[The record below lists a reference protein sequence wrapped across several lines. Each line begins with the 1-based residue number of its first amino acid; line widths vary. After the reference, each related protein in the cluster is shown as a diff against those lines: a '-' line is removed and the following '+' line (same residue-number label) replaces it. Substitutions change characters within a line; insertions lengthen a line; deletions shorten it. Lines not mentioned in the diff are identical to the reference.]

1 MECVI
6 INCYLVTKCNGNY
19 CVCATIQ
26 LCVINLSPSHLCIE
40 ATNKGKNFYFA
51 FSENQDTNI
60 EVSLHIKTEFDGEV
74 TVHVSAM
81 RGKFSQTVQVSKGNN
96 AEVEIHSRAIED
108 LVLTSTLQS
117 DRGVRVR
124 VLDSNPN
131 KIVSVTAFSE
141 KVYQSGALLVPSLE
155 GYNLL
160 QFASEEV
167 TYYAIAYSSDS
178 IEEEYTSFMIIVGQ
192 HDGTVVKVTP
202 NQAALI
208 GSQISTSVGQSKT
221 VVLSRMESLMVRSKS
236 DLTGSKVTAWSG
248 KPIAFYSG
256 HTNTEIP
263 SGVQHDDFI
272 GESVPPVGMWD
283 KCYNTAPLLTRRGYD
298 LFRVL
303 AAFSDTHI
311 TVNCWLQNN
320 HTHFNFTLREGEF
333 WESAHNVSHPE
344 VISSRHFCT
353 ICGSKPILVTQFS
366 IGAFADFVGD
376 ANPNMIV
383 VPAISSYGNS
393 VTMTLG
399 PTRWNSYDEYVNLIL
414 PVADFQLGELTLH
427 VPQ

>member
-1 MECVI
+1 MWISGVFSILHEI
-6 INCYLVTKCNGNY
+6 Y
-19 CVCATIQ
+19 
-26 LCVINLSPSHLCIE
+26 LSPSHLYIE
-40 ATNKGKNFYFA
+40 ATDKGKNFYFA
-51 FSENQDTNI
+51 FSENQGTNL
-60 EVSLHIKTEFDGEV
+60 EVSLHIKAEFDGEV
-74 TVHVSAM
+74 SVQVSAL

-96 AEVEIHSRAIED
+96 AEVEIFSTAIEN
-108 LVLTSTLQS
+108 LVLTTTLQS

-124 VLDSNPN
+124 VLDGDPD
-131 KIVSVTAFSE
+131 KVVSVTAFSE
-141 KVYQSGALLVPSLE
+141 LKYQSGGFLVPSVE

-167 TYYAIAYSSDS
+167 TYYAIAYSSDNV
-178 IEEEYTSFMIIVGQ
+178 EEDYTSFMIIVGQ

-208 GSQISTSVGQSKT
+208 GSQFSTTVGQSKT
-221 VVLSRMESLMVRSKS
+221 VVLNHMETLMVRSKF

-256 HTNTEIP
+256 HTNTEVP

-283 KCYNTAPLLTRRGYD
+283 NCYNTAPLLTRRGYD

-303 AAFSDTHI
+303 AAFSATHV
-311 TVNCWLQNN
+311 TVDCWLQDN
-320 HTHFNFTLREGEF
+320 HIHFNFTLLEGEV

-344 VISSRHFCT
+344 VISSEHFCT
-353 ICGSKPILVTQFS
+353 ICGSKPILVAQFS
-366 IGAFADFVGD
+366 IGAFADFVSD

-383 VPAISSYGNS
+383 VPAISSYGNR

-399 PTRWNSYDEYVNLIL
+399 PTRWNSYDDYVNLIL
-414 PVADFQLGELTLH
+414 PVADFQLGE
-427 VPQ
+427 